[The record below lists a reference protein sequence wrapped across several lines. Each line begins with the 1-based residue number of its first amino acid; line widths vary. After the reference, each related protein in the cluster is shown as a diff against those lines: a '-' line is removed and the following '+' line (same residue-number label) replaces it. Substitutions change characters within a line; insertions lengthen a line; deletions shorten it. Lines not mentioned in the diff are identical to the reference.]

1 MSIKLNLKTAA
12 VIGAGL
18 FIVGGCVG
26 YWAMPTKQEQVEVV
40 QEKERVKTVTVVK
53 EITRPDGTKEKETSI
68 TEDKKKDKTEEK
80 KTTIISPPNYMV
92 TGLFDKDLNPQ
103 ALIVSKRMFEN
114 AFIGAYVD
122 KDKKLGLAVTYEF

>member
-1 MSIKLNLKTAA
+1 MTLNLKTAA
-12 VIGAGL
+12 TIGVGL

-40 QEKERVKTVTVVK
+40 QEKERIKTVTVVK

-80 KTTIISPPNYMV
+80 KTTIINPPNYMV